1 MMTLMGGDRRML
13 RAMWTAALFFA
24 LLAAAGLAGL
34 DRIVDTSLPTAPAAT
49 LWNAGVAL
57 LDMAALRTIDDWLL
71 PFVLL
76 IAALI
81 LLVLRSTRAVGFP
94 LLYVALVQIL
104 SYGAADLSKPWFGR
118 VRPSEAAGSDIWF
131 IGGNSFPSGHTA
143 FFAGLFLPL
152 VILFP
157 RLAPLWIVP
166 PLFVAIARIMVEDH
180 YLSDVSI
187 AFALA
192 AALSAALAF
201 VAAKGRDA

>member
-104 SYGAADLSKPWFGR
+104 SYGAADLSK
-118 VRPSEAAGSDIWF
+118 
-131 IGGNSFPSGHTA
+131 
-143 FFAGLFLPL
+143 
-152 VILFP
+152 
-157 RLAPLWIVP
+157 
-166 PLFVAIARIMVEDH
+166 
-180 YLSDVSI
+180 
-187 AFALA
+187 
-192 AALSAALAF
+192 
-201 VAAKGRDA
+201 